1 MNNREFDNTRIS
13 SRDEIVVRRY
23 FRQEREKVEWVDFE
37 KRTINGYRAAE
48 IVEYVKNE
56 DNNQIVEVK

>member
-1 MNNREFDNTRIS
+1 MDNKEFDNTRIS

-23 FRQEREKVEWVDFE
+23 FRQERERVEWVDFD

-48 IVEYVKNE
+48 IIEYVKNE
-56 DNNQIVEVK
+56 NENQE

>member
-1 MNNREFDNTRIS
+1 MNNKEFDNTRIS

-23 FRQEREKVEWVDFE
+23 FRQERERVEWVDFD

-56 DNNQIVEVK
+56 D

>member
-23 FRQEREKVEWVDFE
+23 FRQERERVEWVDFE

-48 IVEYVKNE
+48 IIEYVKNE
-56 DNNQIVEVK
+56 NENENQEQ